1 MSSFTAMNFVEFFQ
15 RYVLVDFKVT
25 TWSATRNNKPLDL
38 GLENEALAA
47 DVVRLG
53 SKSVFDKKKIAFQG
67 RARQEGIAL
76 LSKVGFQVLGA
87 WAVPRHLLSEVTD
100 GLELMRISFYAN
112 LDQLLLNYDAEC
124 DSWIQQAAAT
134 VSLHDF
140 ASRIRASLYDVDY
153 VRKQVSF
160 SYRVNEDVVNNPLG
174 DAAVDTISEMARN
187 SLRDFQY
194 SMSNG
199 SKFTRKS
206 LRYVTNIKEKLIQ
219 MAVLDSF
226 IQPAID
232 SIDAFE
238 SSLPKRRAAQ
248 LDATELSKMM
258 GLLTLLSDPSYYV
271 VPKDCQAG
279 DRRGRRPNRCTGF
292 CYHFPGQ
299 LPHRDVSRHIDHL
312 QYSPH
317 PSGRFL
323 LIRLIKATPTNPRL
337 ALGF

>member
-87 WAVPRHLLSEVTD
+87 WAVPRHLLNEVTD
-100 GLELMRISFYAN
+100 GLELMRVNFYAN

-258 GLLTLLSDPSYYV
+258 GLLTLLSDPSYLSSLRTAKLEIEEEEDPTDAPSSVTASKDDFLTGMLAAISTTTNNPPPV
-271 VPKDCQAG
+271 V
-279 DRRGRRPNRCTGF
+279 TGF
-292 CYHFPGQ
+292 Y
-299 LPHRDVSRHIDHL
+299 
-312 QYSPH
+312 
-317 PSGRFL
+317 
-323 LIRLIKATPTNPRL
+323 
-337 ALGF
+337 

>member
-1 MSSFTAMNFVEFFQ
+1 
-15 RYVLVDFKVT
+15 
-25 TWSATRNNKPLDL
+25 
-38 GLENEALAA
+38 
-47 DVVRLG
+47 
-53 SKSVFDKKKIAFQG
+53 
-67 RARQEGIAL
+67 
-76 LSKVGFQVLGA
+76 
-87 WAVPRHLLSEVTD
+87 
-100 GLELMRISFYAN
+100 MRISFYAN

-140 ASRIRASLYDVDY
+140 ASRIRSSLYDVDY

-258 GLLTLLSDPSYYV
+258 GLLTLLSDPIYLSSLRTAKFEIEEEEDPTV
-271 VPKDCQAG
+271 APSSVTTSKDNFLTGMLAAISTTSNTPPTQVAG
-279 DRRGRRPNRCTGF
+279 F
-292 CYHFPGQ
+292 Y
-299 LPHRDVSRHIDHL
+299 
-312 QYSPH
+312 
-317 PSGRFL
+317 
-323 LIRLIKATPTNPRL
+323 
-337 ALGF
+337 